1 MFDLTTLKNERKLV
15 KKSLDKMYRMIESG
29 ENHILLT
36 DVYFQLNKL
45 NEDIKS
51 CKKVKTEDI
60 RKQSSEIVYNLCQ
73 LGHVY
78 WNNKRL
84 NKTIQCCIDDITII
98 KNIALKAYL
107 NDNIYNNL

>member
-15 KKSLDKMYRMIESG
+15 KKSLDKIYRMIESG
-29 ENHILLT
+29 ESNVLLT

-60 RKQSSEIVYNLCQ
+60 RKQSSEIVYNLYNHYMIN
-73 LGHVY
+73 L
-78 WNNKRL
+78 
-84 NKTIQCCIDDITII
+84 I
-98 KNIALKAYL
+98 KAY
-107 NDNIYNNL
+107 YFYK